1 MYCMDQCA
9 LSIPF
14 SGNWQESDG
23 KAGME
28 GWSRP
33 WPQQLRI
40 SWCSWQRWA
49 ESKMQARIRVGDTND
64 FLSLIQ
70 MTVFTLQK
78 YQLIKCHCFSMLNK
92 LTLCAVGN
100 RLSLCFP
107 IKWSVKICCFV
118 FQTNSTEAGNLK
130 LKWNTGNTQQIEPGR
145 CKMCC
150 DRALV
155 QHRDAAMVSPE
166 VPVAN
171 QKCEL
176 LHLNDL
182 LCFFLLLWHPVQV
195 SWRKNSELSAD

>member
-1 MYCMDQCA
+1 
-9 LSIPF
+9 
-14 SGNWQESDG
+14 
-23 KAGME
+23 
-28 GWSRP
+28 
-33 WPQQLRI
+33 
-40 SWCSWQRWA
+40 
-49 ESKMQARIRVGDTND
+49 MQARIRVGDTND

-107 IKWSVKICCFV
+107 IKRSVKICCFV

-176 LHLNDL
+176 LHLLHLNIL
-182 LCFFLLLWHPVQV
+182 LCFFLLL
-195 SWRKNSELSAD
+195 